1 MSLIELYLAEDG
13 SLFKKN
19 SENAVFFKYS
29 RLSDE
34 ELSNVKDLLCNN
46 KTRRKSQGG
55 STGDQA
61 TEPTIGIGA
70 RTSAENAISGDDYL
84 H

>member
-1 MSLIELYLAEDG
+1 MPPIELYLAEDG

-19 SENAVFFKYS
+19 PENVLFFTYS

-34 ELSNVKDLLCNN
+34 ELRNVKNLLCNK
-46 KTRRKSQGG
+46 KTTRKSQGG

-61 TEPTIGIGA
+61 IEPTTGIGA
-70 RTSAENAISGDDYL
+70 RTDTGDGIYGGDFL

>member
-1 MSLIELYLAEDG
+1 MLPGEVYIRQDG
-13 SLFKKN
+13 SVYKKN
-19 SENAVFFKYS
+19 PFRRNSMFFTFQ
-29 RLSDE
+29 RLSQQEINQLTDP
-34 ELSNVKDLLCNN
+34 LNN
-46 KTRRKSQGG
+46 TKIKSQGG

-70 RTSAENAISGDDYL
+70 RTNAENAISGDDYL

>member
-1 MSLIELYLAEDG
+1 MPPIELHLAEDG
-13 SLFKKN
+13 TIYKKN
-19 SENAVFFKYS
+19 PENALSFKYS

-34 ELSNVKDLLCNN
+34 ELRNEKDLLCNN

-61 TEPTIGIGA
+61 TEPTSTGA
-70 RTSAENAISGDDYL
+70 RTDTSTNGGDYL

>member
-1 MSLIELYLAEDG
+1 MSPIELYLAENG
-13 SLFKKN
+13 SLFK
-19 SENAVFFKYS
+19 ENPENPLFFKYS

-34 ELSNVKDLLCNN
+34 ELRNVKDLLCNN

-61 TEPTIGIGA
+61 TEPTTGIGA
-70 RTSAENAISGDDYL
+70 RTDTGTDGGDYL

>member
-1 MSLIELYLAEDG
+1 MPPIELHLAEDG
-13 SLFKKN
+13 TIYKKN
-19 SENAVFFKYS
+19 PENALSFKYS

-34 ELSNVKDLLCNN
+34 ELRNEKDLLCNN

-61 TEPTIGIGA
+61 TEPTATEA
-70 RTSAENAISGDDYL
+70 RTDTSPNGGDYL

>member
-1 MSLIELYLAEDG
+1 MPPIELHLAEDG
-13 SLFKKN
+13 TIYKKN
-19 SENAVFFKYS
+19 PENALSFKYS

-34 ELSNVKDLLCNN
+34 ELRNEKDLLCNN

-70 RTSAENAISGDDYL
+70 RTNAENAISGDDYL